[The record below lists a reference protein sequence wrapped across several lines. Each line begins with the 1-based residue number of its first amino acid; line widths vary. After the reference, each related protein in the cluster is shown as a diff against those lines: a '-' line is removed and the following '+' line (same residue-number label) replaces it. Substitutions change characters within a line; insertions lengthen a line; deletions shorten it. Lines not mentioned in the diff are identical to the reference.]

1 MSDPLFSTIL
11 PPSDMDAVFLSPNAD
26 RLAILGRVDHEK
38 QVVIVMLG
46 NYDLRRVPF
55 AFFRPSGDGI
65 EPDFSRFSVE
75 DCGQTLRFGEYEV
88 DVECFF

>member
-1 MSDPLFSTIL
+1 MITAVL
-11 PPSDMDAVFLSPNAD
+11 PQEEFDAAVNAPNAA
-26 RLAILGRVDHEK
+26 RLVVMGRVDSE
-38 QVVIVMLG
+38 QRTVTVMTG
-46 NYDLRRVPF
+46 
-55 AFFRPSGDGI
+55 AFQWMEFNLDAFQASGDGI